1 MADCSQRQRPG
12 DTQIGNVVDGKA
24 KQCAL
29 GVAAVSS
36 SQPVEQGLHA
46 VRLERGVGERL
57 LGDASA
63 KLFQATGVRPDARKL
78 EKLCPIA
85 VNDQLWVPEHL
96 SCVRIG
102 AKCGKCRCVGGCRS
116 AKPQILKV
124 DATRR
129 ARGNRHICPLP
140 TSNDRRQLLLTQ
152 PAVANVG

>member
-63 KLFQATGVRPDARKL
+63 KLFQATGVRPDARPGIRPDVRLDVRLWKL
-78 EKLCPIA
+78 A
-85 VNDQLWVPEHL
+85 
-96 SCVRIG
+96 
-102 AKCGKCRCVGGCRS
+102 
-116 AKPQILKV
+116 
-124 DATRR
+124 
-129 ARGNRHICPLP
+129 LP
-140 TSNDRRQLLLTQ
+140 K
-152 PAVANVG
+152 

>member
-78 EKLCPIA
+78 EKLLRKESSITGEGGDSGTGVGRA
-85 VNDQLWVPEHL
+85 HMRR
-96 SCVRIG
+96 VRV
-102 AKCGKCRCVGGCRS
+102 RTWSTV
-116 AKPQILKV
+116 
-124 DATRR
+124 
-129 ARGNRHICPLP
+129 
-140 TSNDRRQLLLTQ
+140 
-152 PAVANVG
+152 